1 MTDVSSTWGQMAN
14 RSPAVLFI
22 DECLRGAGQVIFQNN
37 PLTGLFFL
45 AAIWW
50 GAAVAGQIEVAIG
63 ATIAT
68 MIATATAIILKTDQT
83 SLREGLFG
91 FNGILLGAAVP
102 TFLGNNWEMWLLL
115 ILGSAIVTVV
125 FLAISNVMKT
135 WGLSAMT
142 FPFVL
147 TTWFLMLSAYLLQNI
162 NITTLTPPAF
172 AHQGTF
178 PELKAAALDYLE
190 AWFKGPA
197 QVFLIN
203 NALSGVLVVI
213 GLLINSWYAAIFAL
227 VGSGLAIITAL
238 IFGADPHS
246 IFNGLYGFSPVLTAV
261 GLGCVFFRPS
271 WRVTLYTLLGIVF
284 TVFVQAALDAGL
296 APLGIP
302 TFTGPFNF
310 ATWLFLLPKL
320 NLRPQPNHSEITGG
334 IVSDHHEH
342 PAPQPRPT
350 I

>member
-1 MTDVSSTWGQMAN
+1 MADAANAWNQMAN

-50 GAAVAGQIEVAIG
+50 GAAVAGQIEVAVG

-68 MIATATAIILKTDQT
+68 MIATATAIVLRSDQE
-83 SLREGLFG
+83 SLSEGLFG
-91 FNGILLGAAVP
+91 FNGILVGAAVP
-102 TFLGNNWEMWLLL
+102 TFLGNNWAMWLLL
-115 ILGSAIVTVV
+115 ILGAAIVTVV
-125 FLAISNVMKT
+125 FLAVSNVMKT

-147 TTWFLMLSAYLLQNI
+147 TTWFLMLSAYQFEHLH
-162 NITTLTPPAF
+162 ITTLTPPAF
-172 AHQGTF
+172 AHQSTF
-178 PELKAAALDYLE
+178 AQSQGSALDYLE

-203 NALSGVLVVI
+203 NALSGLLIVI

-227 VGSGLAIITAL
+227 VGSGLAIITAS

-246 IFNGLYGFSPVLTAV
+246 IFNGLYGYSPVLTAV
-261 GLGCVFFRPS
+261 GLGCVFLTPS

-284 TVFVQAALDAGL
+284 TVFVQAGLDAAL

-310 ATWLFLLPKL
+310 ATWLFLLPRV
-320 NLRPQPNHSEITGG
+320 NFRPQPHRKISGG
-334 IVSDHHEH
+334 ILGDHHEH
-342 PAPQPRPT
+342 PANPHLPPA
-350 I
+350 